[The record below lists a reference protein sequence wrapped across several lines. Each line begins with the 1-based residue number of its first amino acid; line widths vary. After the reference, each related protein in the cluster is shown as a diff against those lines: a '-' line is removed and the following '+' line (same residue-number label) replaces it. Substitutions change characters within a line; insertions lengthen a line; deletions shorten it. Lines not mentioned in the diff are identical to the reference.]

1 MKHITSR
8 ENALFKLLSKLALS
22 SRDRRK
28 SGKALLDGMHLV
40 TAYCGSYGAPETL
53 ILSTACIEEEEVRTL
68 LRRMPKL
75 TPVVLADKLF
85 KQISPVATPTGIA
98 AIIDVPALSVNLER
112 VRFCVLVEQ
121 MQDAGNLGSIMRS
134 AAGAGADAVFLSEN
148 CAFAWSPKTL
158 RAAMGAHF
166 QLQIVENV
174 DLIAVGK
181 KFKGRLIAAL
191 PDARQSLYATDLRG
205 PVAFMI
211 GNEGAGLSQPLLDL
225 ADERVSISMPGKI
238 ESLNAAAAAA
248 VCLFE
253 KVRQEQA
260 RN

>member
-8 ENALFKLLSKLALS
+8 ENALFKLLSKLAQS
-22 SRDRRK
+22 SRNRRK
-28 SGKALLDGMHLV
+28 SGKALLDGVHLV
-40 TAYCGSYGAPETL
+40 AAYCESYGAPETL
-53 ILSTACIEEEEVRTL
+53 ILSTTYVEQEDVRTL

-75 TPVVLADKLF
+75 TPVVLAHNLF
-85 KQISPVATPTGIA
+85 KQISPVATPTGIM
-98 AIIDVPALSVNLER
+98 AIIDVPALTVNLER
-112 VRFCVLVEQ
+112 VSFCVLLEQ
-121 MQDAGNLGSIMRS
+121 MQDAGNLGSILRS
-134 AAGAGADAVFLSEN
+134 AAAAGAEAVFLSEN

-166 QLQIVENV
+166 QLQIVENA

-181 KFKGRLIAAL
+181 KFRGRLVAAD
-191 PDARQSLYATDLRG
+191 PHAGQSLYATDLRG

-211 GNEGAGLSQPLLDL
+211 GNEGAGLSQPLLEL
-225 ADERVSISMPGKI
+225 AHERVSISMPGKI
-238 ESLNAAAAAA
+238 DSLNAAAAAA

-260 RN
+260 RT